1 MIDKSFL
8 HYLSYRIFVQMRG
21 LLQQYTIVIY
31 YSSMLLQYSSTPIFD
46 LRADRDAVRLAY
58 YYSSILAREAPAIW
72 LDEHMYVIIGKDKRG
87 KKVTQTAIKNTEN
100 RKNDYIAIS
109 VSAKKVT
116 APIPIP
122 NFGRTLI
129 HLQGVPSIGTHF
141 RFKFLTFL
149 MVLSKKANYAILTH
163 LV

>member
-100 RKNDYIAIS
+100 RKNQYIG
-109 VSAKKVT
+109 KNDFW
-116 APIPIP
+116 
-122 NFGRTLI
+122 NFQGSNLETLI
-129 HLQGVPSIGTHF
+129 QLPIHDHQTTKPLQNLRPKICS
-141 RFKFLTFL
+141 FLNL
-149 MVLSKKANYAILTH
+149 KYDLCYKG
-163 LV
+163 